1 MSTLEESAERLP
13 EDKDLAP
20 DRTRRKPPPGPPVY
34 VQDLGTPLALRKS
47 VGRLARSGS
56 ANMATTTRRRA
67 KPDKQRP

>member
-34 VQDLGTPLALRKS
+34 VQDFGYTIGIEKKRRK
-47 VGRLARSGS
+47 AREEWKRQYGDDYEK
-56 ANMATTTRRRA
+56 TRKAR
-67 KPDKQRP
+67 